1 MNKLYARIL
10 LFATLVVFSLFAH
23 YCSRAEAQE
32 KKYSW
37 LDKIDEARRM
47 LKDVELKHSVKIVT
61 YKEARKLPAQG
72 KKKKSKIITT
82 KRTDY
87 AWKEASQALM
97 NTETGEIKLIKIR
110 KEGQNLFNLDKEFM
124 VEIEPRVNGITWNG
138 RNTAFRVVAPDGWVV
153 IANGWIDLANGKPA
167 ERIYFPYSTS
177 LHQYE
182 LIQSGGNH
190 LISDLIGALSILHSS
205 GVKSLTNPNE
215 EVAKMTYSSL
225 FTLNLVL
232 VELTDPQEFYA
243 FKSGTLKFNP
253 FDRVKILLAG
263 NGEGAFS
270 TYNYAGA
277 VGLTQ
282 FTRGTWNIIKKKYPL
297 AKLPEFN
304 VGAIQHVES
313 IMAAM
318 LLYDYNLNELK
329 KVFGEKILDDEKL
342 DYYLYAAHNC
352 GIGRVIKAIKL
363 TKPGHDWRVALRK
376 LGKTDET
383 IIFLEKADYLLKNR
397 Y

>member
-1 MNKLYARIL
+1 MNKLRARIL
-10 LFATLVVFSLFAH
+10 LFATLVVFSLSVH

-37 LDKIDEARRM
+37 LDKIDEAKQM
-47 LKDVELKHSVKIVT
+47 LKNVELKHSVKIVT
-61 YKEARKLPAQG
+61 YKETRKLPAQV
-72 KKKKSKIITT
+72 KKKKSKILTT

-87 AWKEASQALM
+87 AWKEAGLVLM

-110 KEGQNLFNLDKEFM
+110 KEGQKLFNLDKEFT

-138 RNTAFRVVAPDGWVV
+138 RNTAFRVVAPDGWIV
-153 IANGWIDLANGKPA
+153 IANGWIDLVSGKPA

-177 LHQYE
+177 LHQDE
-182 LIQSGGNH
+182 LIKMGDFH
-190 LISDLIGALSILHSS
+190 LEGHFVAAVAELHSL
-205 GVKSLTNPNE
+205 GVISLANSDKKVSET
-215 EVAKMTYSSL
+215 MSFL
-225 FTLNLVL
+225 FPINLVL

-304 VGAIQHVES
+304 VGAMQHIES
-313 IMAAM
+313 IMAAI

-342 DYYLYAAHNC
+342 DHYLYAAHNC
-352 GIGRVIKAIKL
+352 GIGRVIKAIKR
-363 TKPGHDWRVALRK
+363 TKTGQDWRVALRK

-383 IIFLEKADYLLKNR
+383 IIFLEKVDYLLKSR